1 MSIRDCRVIAIDGTH
16 ASGKTTL
23 IHTLTAH
30 YRRQGL
36 NVAAMGEPARSS
48 PFMEEIVIHNRGTFD
63 LAAEVDVFAAHLQL
77 QLRTARH
84 HQLLIAD
91 KTIIN
96 VLAYA
101 RLLLEVQPDSIELAV
116 LDAMQ
121 RFCHA
126 WAPTYDVVFFTHD
139 HYHQASD
146 EFRAKVTGLQETAAT
161 TLRQLYDQLDVR
173 VIDVPTALEPDQRA
187 QWIAQWVTDSGLGI
201 TG

>member
-1 MSIRDCRVIAIDGTH
+1 MPIRECRVAAIDGTH

-23 IHTLTAH
+23 IHALTAH
-30 YRRQGL
+30 FRRQGV

-48 PFMEEIVIHNRGTFD
+48 PFMEEIVIYGRGTFD

-77 QLRTARH
+77 QLRTARN

-101 RLLLEVQPDSIELAV
+101 RILLDIAPGS
-116 LDAMQ
+116 LDAAVFDAMEH
-121 RFCHA
+121 FCRA

-139 HYHQASD
+139 QYSQPSD
-146 EFRAKVTGLQETAAT
+146 NFRAKVAGLQDTAAT
-161 TLRQLYDQLDVR
+161 ALRALYDQLGIPVL
-173 VIDVPTALEPDQRA
+173 DVPTGLETEQ
-187 QWIAQWVTDSGLGI
+187 QVEWIARRAADTGLVPAG
-201 TG
+201 

>member
-1 MSIRDCRVIAIDGTH
+1 MTIRDCRVAAIDGTH

-23 IHTLTAH
+23 IHALTAR
-30 YRRQGL
+30 YRRQGV

-48 PFMEEIVIHNRGTFD
+48 PFMEEIVIHGKGTFD

-84 HQLLIAD
+84 HQFLIAD

-101 RLLLEVQPDSIELAV
+101 QMLLDVRPGSIDAAV
-116 LDAMQ
+116 LDAMET
-121 RFCHA
+121 FCRA

-139 HYHQASD
+139 QYSQPSD
-146 EFRAKVTGLQETAAT
+146 GFRAKVADLQDTAAT
-161 TLRQLYDQLDVR
+161 TLRRLYDRLGVPVLDVPVGLETEQR
-173 VIDVPTALEPDQRA
+173 VE
-187 QWIAQWVTDSGLGI
+187 WITQQVSDSGLLLAS
-201 TG
+201 

>member
-1 MSIRDCRVIAIDGTH
+1 MPIRECRVAAIDGTH

-23 IHTLTAH
+23 IHALTAH
-30 YRRQGL
+30 FRRKGV

-48 PFMEEIVIHNRGTFD
+48 PFMEEIVIHGHGAFD

-77 QLRTARH
+77 QLRTSRN

-101 RLLLEVQPDSIELAV
+101 RMLLDITPGSVDAGV
-116 LDAMQ
+116 FDAMEH
-121 RFCHA
+121 FCRA

-139 HYHQASD
+139 QYTQPGD
-146 EFRAKVTGLQETAAT
+146 NFRAKVAGLQDTAAT
-161 TLRQLYDQLDVR
+161 ALRTLYDELRIPVLDVPRGLETEQR
-173 VIDVPTALEPDQRA
+173 VE
-187 QWIAQWVTDSGLGI
+187 WIARRAADTGLLPAG
-201 TG
+201 